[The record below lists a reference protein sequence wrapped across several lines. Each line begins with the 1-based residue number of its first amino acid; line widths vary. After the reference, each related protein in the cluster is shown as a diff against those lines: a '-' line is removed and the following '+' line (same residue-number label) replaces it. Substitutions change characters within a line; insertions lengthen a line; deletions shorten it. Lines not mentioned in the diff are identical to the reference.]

1 MEKKVKP
8 HYTNED
14 RTPIKQM
21 RLIFADFI
29 CKYLFNLCY
38 PCSIVFLVLVSSCA
52 QIVAPGGG
60 IKDETPPRVVKYS
73 PDSAQLNF
81 KSRSIEI
88 TFDEFVHLQDLNNQ
102 LIISPPMENTP
113 EINLKNKKLIID
125 LNKKDSLKPN
135 TTYCISFGNAIQDF
149 NENNPSDNFRYI
161 FSTGSYIDSLMVKG
175 KVENAFDHKTEKGI
189 LVMLYSDLSDSV
201 VYKKLPEYFAKTK
214 EDGTFQI
221 NNIRNG
227 NYKIVALK
235 DVNANYKYDGESEMI
250 GFVDTLV
257 NPNEK
262 KNILIEL
269 FQEPAKKIFLKK
281 QYHYSYGKVV
291 LVFNQG
297 SDSIKVTN
305 LSKDL
310 KGVQEL
316 FDYSK
321 NKDTLTYWIAN
332 YQKDSLKLLV
342 SNGNKVLDTVEFKMI
357 KKEDALNSK
366 RSPLKLSVVSS
377 PNGNQG
383 FDLDSEI
390 KLVFNHPISLES
402 KFEKFIFKQDSLAY
416 VGKKGSRLDF
426 LSEGIFSFVLCAA
439 EGDSLGEIIFKKG
452 HPNEAVPN
460 FLSINKLILLKE
472 NTNYHLFIPPATF
485 TDIFGLTND
494 TIKIDF
500 KTKEEKFYGVM
511 KLKVNVPETKGNYIV
526 QLLDEKESVVRENT
540 IKKTETI
547 SYTYLYPQKY
557 KLKIVVDENNNG
569 KWDSG
574 NYLKNIPP
582 EKVIYNRE
590 LTTIR
595 SNWDLDL
602 DWIVGGK

>member
-1 MEKKVKP
+1 MEKKVQP

-14 RTPIKQM
+14 RTPINQM

-38 PCSIVFLVLVSSCA
+38 PCSIVFLILVSSCA

-60 IKDETPPRVVKYS
+60 KKDETPPRVVKYS

-81 KSRSIEI
+81 KSHSIEI
-88 TFDEFVHLQDLNNQ
+88 TFDEFVHLQDLNSQ

-227 NYKIVALK
+227 NYKIIALK
-235 DVNANYKYDGESEMI
+235 DANANYKYDGESEMI

-390 KLVFNHPISLES
+390 KLVFNHPIAKCKETPI
-402 KFEKFIFKQDSLAY
+402 EFKEDTLKWQKKSMQLSYNIDLQTVCLSYWDSTGTVKDPHMAPL
-416 VGKKGSRLDF
+416 KTTL
-426 LSEGIFSFVLCAA
+426 LSW
-439 EGDSLGEIIFKKG
+439 
-452 HPNEAVPN
+452 
-460 FLSINKLILLKE
+460 KE
-472 NTNYHLFIPPATF
+472 NTNYHLFIPPGTF

-500 KTKEEKFYGVM
+500 KTKEEKFYGIM

-526 QLLDEKESVVRENT
+526 QLLDEKESVVRENE

-547 SYTYLYPQKY
+547 SYNNLYPQKY
-557 KLKIVVDENNNG
+557 KLKIVIDENNNG

-574 NYLKNIPP
+574 NYLKNISP

>member
-1 MEKKVKP
+1 MIKKFRHSFFAV
-8 HYTNED
+8 
-14 RTPIKQM
+14 IK
-21 RLIFADFI
+21 I
-29 CKYLFNLCY
+29 
-38 PCSIVFLVLVSSCA
+38 SVFLILVSSCA

-60 IKDETPPRVVKYS
+60 KKDEIPPRVVKYS

-88 TFDEFVHLQDLNNQ
+88 TFDEFVHLQDLNSQ

-227 NYKIVALK
+227 NYKIIALK
-235 DVNANYKYDGESEMI
+235 DANANYKYDGESEMI

-366 RSPLKLSVVSS
+366 RSPLKLSLVSS

-383 FDLDSEI
+383 FDLNSEI

-402 KFEKFIFKQDSLAY
+402 KFENFNFKQDTLAY
-416 VGKKGSRLDF
+416 VGKNGSWLDF
-426 LSEGIFSFVLCAA
+426 LSEGIFSFVLCAV
-439 EGDSLGEIIFKKG
+439 EGDSLGEIIFKKN

-460 FLSINKLILLKE
+460 FLSTNKLILLKE
-472 NTNYHLFIPPATF
+472 NTNYHLFIPPGTF

-526 QLLDEKESVVRENT
+526 QLLDEKESVVRENE

-547 SYTYLYPQKY
+547 SYTNLYPQKY

-574 NYLKNIPP
+574 NYLKKITP

-602 DWIVGGK
+602 DWIVGGE